1 MLELQQ
7 EREQTVVL
15 VRAAVGDDD
24 VQWPVHL
31 GRVGGG
37 VKRCECERKQR
48 NTKLELERGKKNR
61 CEKERCASRDA
72 DKGGERVVMGRQ
84 MVRDEKRGKRA
95 ELGGGGGFRSR
106 VNKGEPAS
114 VAVNVNQHPIST

>member
-37 VKRCECERKQR
+37 GGVKRCECERKQR
-48 NTKLELERGKKNR
+48 NTKLELERGKKSGVR
-61 CEKERCASRDA
+61 ERDVQVETLIKE
-72 DKGGERVVMGRQ
+72 
-84 MVRDEKRGKRA
+84 VRG
-95 ELGGGGGFRSR
+95 L
-106 VNKGEPAS
+106 
-114 VAVNVNQHPIST
+114 